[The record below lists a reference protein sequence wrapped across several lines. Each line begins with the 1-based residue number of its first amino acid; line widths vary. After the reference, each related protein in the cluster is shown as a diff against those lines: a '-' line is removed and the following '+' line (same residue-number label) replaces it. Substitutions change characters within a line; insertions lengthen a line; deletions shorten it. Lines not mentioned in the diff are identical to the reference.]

1 MKPILKS
8 IVLSVEDVAAILH
21 ALVGYYRIQ
30 EQVIPD
36 IGMLLVSRF
45 TALHS
50 EMIQEEAQAF
60 LYSDRN
66 NSGGLGA

>member
-1 MKPILKS
+1 MIPVVKS
-8 IVLSVEDVAAILH
+8 VALSVEDISALIH

-36 IGMLLVSRF
+36 AGMMLISRL

-50 EMIQEEAQAF
+50 EMIQEEAQSF
-60 LYSDRN
+60 LYRGKS
-66 NSGGLGA
+66 